1 MTYAHPTVLTVL
13 LAALLLP
20 AGALAAGPLADA
32 PVEPGC
38 GLLADGGGSGSDD
51 SKSCLKC
58 HTAAA
63 HGAHPVEVDYAQA
76 RSRRGFG
83 RTSFRPLAEVSARG
97 VRLVEGKV
105 TCVTCH
111 SGSSRLP
118 AHLASPAG
126 TDNDLGQPSPRY
138 RAAMA
143 SAASGRR
150 PRQDPTALCISCHLM
165 GESPSLLAG
174 SR

>member
-1 MTYAHPTVLTVL
+1 MTHAHATARILL

-20 AGALAAGPLADA
+20 AGALAAGPLPDA
-32 PVEPGC
+32 SATPPC
-38 GLLADGGGSGSDD
+38 GLLAADGGSGD
-51 SKSCLKC
+51 SKECLKC

-76 RSRRGFG
+76 QARRGFRG
-83 RTSFRPLAEVSARG
+83 SSFRTLAEVTSRG
-97 VRLVEGKV
+97 IRLVDGKV

-111 SGSSRLP
+111 SGTSRLP
-118 AHLASPAG
+118 ARLAPPAG
-126 TDNDLGQPSPRY
+126 TDNDVGLPSPRY

-143 SAASGRR
+143 SSSSGGR

-165 GESPSLLAG
+165 GESQPLLAG

>member
-1 MTYAHPTVLTVL
+1 MTDARATASLLL

-20 AGALAAGPLADA
+20 AGVLAVGPLADA
-32 PVEPGC
+32 PSEPGC
-38 GLLADGGGSGSDD
+38 GLLVAGGGSGD

-83 RTSFRPLAEVSARG
+83 SSSFRPLAEVTARG

-118 AHLASPAG
+118 AHLAPPAG
-126 TDNDLGQPSPRY
+126 TDNDRGLPSPRY

-143 SAASGRR
+143 SSASGRR
-150 PRQDPTALCISCHLM
+150 PHQDPTALCVSCHLM

>member
-1 MTYAHPTVLTVL
+1 MMSTHATARIL
-13 LAALLLP
+13 LFAALLLP
-20 AGALAAGPLADA
+20 AGALAAGPLADVPA
-32 PVEPGC
+32 EPSC
-38 GLLADGGGSGSDD
+38 GLLAADGGSGD
-51 SKSCLKC
+51 SKGCLKC
-58 HTAAA
+58 HLAAA

-83 RTSFRPLAEVSARG
+83 SSSFRPLAEVTGRG
-97 VRLVEGKV
+97 IRLVDGKV

-118 AHLASPAG
+118 ARLAPPAG
-126 TDNDLGQPSPRY
+126 TDNDIGLPSPRY

-143 SAASGRR
+143 SSSSRGR
-150 PRQDPTALCISCHLM
+150 PSQDPTALCIACHLM
-165 GESPSLLAG
+165 GESQPLLAG